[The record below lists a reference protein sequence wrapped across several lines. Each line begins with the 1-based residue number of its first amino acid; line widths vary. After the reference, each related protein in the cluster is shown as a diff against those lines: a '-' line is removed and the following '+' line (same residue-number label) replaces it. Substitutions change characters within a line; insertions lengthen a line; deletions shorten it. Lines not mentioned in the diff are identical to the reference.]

1 MQIENLFDAP
11 SMVVVVGGTVL
22 ATLLR
27 CGLGDCR
34 QAMLALAAGFRR
46 RFDAEA
52 AKARLAGP
60 LQDILRDGVVRAR
73 AVLTGDREL
82 DAIVAALLA
91 TQSLGGFDEARR
103 HHAARRLLAAD
114 RAVRTLA
121 QASELAPV
129 FGLAGTLISLSQLP
143 DGGVARGAFAGAISM
158 AVLTT
163 LYGLLLANLLLAP
176 LARMIDR
183 RAQAEE
189 RERHALLDWLA
200 AQVVPALPRHRI
212 ERALHHGPVAAA
224 ATDAADAA

>member
-11 SMVVVVGGTVL
+11 SVVVVVGGTLL
-22 ATLLR
+22 ATVLR

-34 QAMLALAAGFRR
+34 KAVLALVAVFRP

-60 LQDILRDGVVRAR
+60 LQDMLRDGVVRAR
-73 AVLTGDREL
+73 AASTGDREL
-82 DAIVAALLA
+82 DAIVAALLSS
-91 TQSLGGFDEARR
+91 QSLGGFDDARR

-176 LARMIDR
+176 LARMVDR
-183 RAQAEE
+183 RAQAEQ
-189 RERHALLDWLA
+189 RERQALLDWLA
-200 AQVVPALPRHRI
+200 GQVVPALPRQRV
-212 ERALHHGPVAAA
+212 ERTVHHAPA
-224 ATDAADAA
+224 AADAA